1 MFAVLTAA
9 RKPTARVAATIMAL
23 ALAACGPMPQGGGA
37 GSGKSVPV
45 ALLVPGGSGN
55 AADEVLALNLTQ
67 AAEMAAADLQGA
79 SVTLKVY
86 NTGTDALGAAT
97 AAQTAVA
104 DGAAVILGPVY
115 AESANAAG
123 KAVAA
128 SGVNVLAFSNVTD
141 IAGGNVFVL
150 GQTFPNTADRLA
162 RHAVAQGRGKILILH
177 ERTAAGETGRGAI
190 AGAIARAGAT
200 LAGTVSYEFSQQG
213 IIDAAP
219 GIMAQVKSSG
229 ANAIFLTADSGGA
242 LQLLAQLLPENGLD
256 TAAVK
261 LIGLTRWDTAAS
273 NLSLSGLQGGW
284 FALPDPGPA
293 GSFQQRFSASYGSVP
308 LPIAG
313 LAYDGVAAIGAL
325 ARTGAP
331 DALSAASL
339 TQSAGFAGVNGVFR
353 LLPNGTNERALA
365 VAEIRN
371 GQVVIID
378 PAPRSFGG
386 AGF

>member
-1 MFAVLTAA
+1 MFAVLNPA
-9 RKPTARVAATIMAL
+9 RKSMTRAVAIVTALT
-23 ALAACGPMPQGGGA
+23 LAACGPMPGGGVRP
-37 GSGKSVPV
+37 GKPVPV
-45 ALLVPGGSGN
+45 ALLVPGGSGS
-55 AADEVLALNLTQ
+55 ASDEVLALNLTQ

-79 SVTLKVY
+79 SVDLRVY
-86 NTGTDALGAAT
+86 NTGTDPQGAAS
-97 AAQTAVA
+97 AAQIAVG

-123 KAVAA
+123 RAVAS

-150 GQTFPNTADRLA
+150 GQTFPNTADRLVRYA
-162 RHAVAQGRGKILILH
+162 SSQGRGNIFVLH

-190 AGAIARAGAT
+190 TGAIARAGANMT
-200 LAGTVSYEFSQQG
+200 GTASYEFSQQG
-213 IIDAAP
+213 IIGAAP
-219 GIMAQVKSSG
+219 GIVAQIKSSG
-229 ANAIFLTADSGGA
+229 ANAVFLTADSGGA

-256 TAAVK
+256 TNAVK
-261 LIGLTRWDTAAS
+261 LIGLTRWDTSPS
-273 NLSLSGLQGGW
+273 NLTLSGLQGGW
-284 FALPDPGPA
+284 FAMPDPGPA
-293 GSFQQRFSASYGSVP
+293 GNFQARFTTKYGSIP

-325 ARTGAP
+325 ARSGAG

-353 LLPNGTNERALA
+353 FLPDGTNQRALA

-371 GQVVIID
+371 GQAVIVD
-378 PAPRSFGG
+378 SAPRSFGG

>member
-1 MFAVLTAA
+1 MFAVLNSARRPMARAA
-9 RKPTARVAATIMAL
+9 ALVVALT
-23 ALAACGPMPQGGGA
+23 LAACGPMPGGGLRP
-37 GSGKSVPV
+37 GKPVPV
-45 ALLVPGGSGN
+45 ALLVPGGSGSVS
-55 AADEVLALNLTQ
+55 DEVLALNLTQ

-79 SVTLKVY
+79 SVDLRVY
-86 NTGTDALGAAT
+86 NTGTDPQGAAS
-97 AAQTAVA
+97 AAQNAVA

-123 KAVAA
+123 RAVAS

-150 GQTFPNTADRLA
+150 GQTFPNTADRLV
-162 RHAVAQGRGKILILH
+162 RHAVAQGRGRILILH
-177 ERTAAGETGRGAI
+177 EQTAAGETGRGAI
-190 AGAIARAGAT
+190 TSAIARSGAT
-200 LAGTVSYEFSQQG
+200 LAGTASYEFSQQG
-213 IIDAAP
+213 IIGAAP
-219 GIMAQVKSSG
+219 GIVAQIKSSG
-229 ANAIFLTADSGGA
+229 ANAVFLTADSGGA
-242 LQLLAQLLPENGLD
+242 LQLLAQILPESGLD
-256 TAAVK
+256 TSAVK
-261 LIGLTRWDTAAS
+261 LIGLTRWDTSAS
-273 NLSLSGLQGGW
+273 NLTLSGLQGGW

-293 GSFQQRFSASYGSVP
+293 GNFQARFSAKYGSVP

-313 LAYDGVAAIGAL
+313 LAYDGIAAIGAL
-325 ARTGAP
+325 ARSGAG

-353 LLPNGTNERALA
+353 FLPNGTNERALA

-371 GQVVIID
+371 GQAVIVD